1 MEWTADSFATSK
13 RGKSIA
19 SLAGRR
25 LARKR
30 ATDGKELFALVYR
43 AMREAL
49 GKGLGRISS
58 NGTRAR
64 SDGPRPSRAECCP
77 PGRAVQHARQAGPRV
92 QMKPRLVDAAQDRRV
107 AAIVQRSTPV
117 Q

>member
-1 MEWTADSFATSK
+1 MEWTADAIATSK

-30 ATDGKELFALVYR
+30 ATDGKERFAPVYR

-49 GKGLGRISS
+49 GKGDWDEFHRLGRVLDRMGRVRPPPSV
-58 NGTRAR
+58 AR
-64 SDGPRPSRAECCP
+64 REALFAKLASLCRE
-77 PGRAVQHARQAGPRV
+77 
-92 QMKPRLVDAAQDRRV
+92 
-107 AAIVQRSTPV
+107 
-117 Q
+117 

>member
-1 MEWTADSFATSK
+1 VQWTADSFATSK

-30 ATDGKELFALVYR
+30 ATDGKERFAPVYR

-49 GKGLGRISS
+49 GKGDWDEFHRLGRVLDRMGRVRPPPSV
-58 NGTRAR
+58 AR
-64 SDGPRPSRAECCP
+64 REALFNTL
-77 PGRAVQHARQAGPRV
+77 ARLAREY
-92 QMKPRLVDAAQDRRV
+92 K
-107 AAIVQRSTPV
+107 
-117 Q
+117 